1 MTATADISGQ
11 PVRAESAVDSHAL
24 ATRDVKAFA
33 ISIGILLVLFL
44 LLQNKYWV
52 PGGDSEVYTGA
63 ARSIAQ
69 GQGYRFNGVP
79 VSIVPPGWSIMLAGL
94 MKLLPEFWFLKLF
107 TMCCMLGSLGIMYWI
122 CRRFASPELSGLV
135 IVLSGLVSHVYSL
148 TFWLHSDAFFCL
160 FSSAALLLAFQISEG
175 RTQIGRSIALVL
187 CCLAAVSVR
196 WAGLLSVMLVCV
208 TLLHGELKPRLNRFW
223 VLAILCGALTLATF
237 LAIRLAIR
245 VSPEEQKRILEAIG
259 APEGVN
265 DIASTELV
273 ITQYAWIN
281 PAKGG
286 VLGYLA
292 RVAGWG
298 NWFSWLAWQ
307 PFRLGRFL
315 TIPSLFLGWTMLL
328 PLLLLAAKSI
338 KSRQWIWV
346 GIILY
351 SFGLAINW
359 PHPVARYLVPIT
371 PLILLGVFIGFRQ
384 LFARN
389 WLVPAFFIYAA
400 ALVVAGNSAGELRIV
415 ILRPLLI
422 VAALAGMLLG
432 ATLLRKRLA
441 QQAIQRTC
449 SALLATFVV
458 SLVLCNGALWAVDA
472 YVARSGD
479 FYDRYEAGLNKDLI
493 AACKWLD
500 EAHPEAQIAISRRY
514 YNMGRLKPNS
524 ELGTRISAML
534 TNRSIL
540 RVPDSY
546 VKAPMP
552 DYVRDPRRNENF
564 LAWARQLNIKY
575 VLFQPKVSPW
585 RVFHFR
591 MAWLQARMSDD
602 PIDDTGA
609 GWRLYEIPPE
619 GDTARR
625 VSIPPAQNWPTRVPG
640 M

>member
-1 MTATADISGQ
+1 MTATAEIPDQPPHVSFSGA
-11 PVRAESAVDSHAL
+11 RAL
-24 ATRDVKAFA
+24 AWNDVKAFA
-33 ISIGILLVLFL
+33 VSIGVLLVMFL
-44 LLQNKYWV
+44 LLQNQYWV

-69 GQGYRFNGVP
+69 GHGFRFNGVP

-107 TMCCMLGSLGIMYWI
+107 TMGCMLGSLAIMYWI
-122 CRRFASPELSGLV
+122 CRRFASPGLSGLV
-135 IVLSGLVSHVYSL
+135 IVLSGLISHVYSL

-160 FSSAALLLAFQISEG
+160 FSSAALLLAFQVNEG
-175 RTQIGRSIALVL
+175 RTQIWREILLVV

-208 TLLHGELKPRLNRFW
+208 TLLQGQLKPRRNRLW
-223 VLAILCGALTLATF
+223 VLAVLCGVLTLATF
-237 LAIRLAIR
+237 LAIRWAIR
-245 VSPEEQKRILEAIG
+245 VSPEEQKQILEAIG

-286 VLGYLA
+286 VLGYLG

-315 TIPSLFLGWTMLL
+315 TLPSLFFGWTMLL
-328 PLLLLAAKSI
+328 PLLLLAWQSI

-346 GIILY
+346 GVILY
-351 SFGLAINW
+351 TFGLAINW

-384 LFARN
+384 LFAQN
-389 WLVPAFFIYAA
+389 WLLPAFLIFAA
-400 ALVVAGNSAGELRIV
+400 AMVVAGNAPGTLWMM
-415 ILRPLLI
+415 ILKPVLI
-422 VAALAGMLLG
+422 VAMLFAAFLI
-432 ATLLRKRLA
+432 ANLMRKRLSERSL
-441 QQAIQRTC
+441 QRIC
-449 SALLATFVV
+449 SVLLTTFVV

-479 FYDRYEAGLNKDLI
+479 FYDRYEAGMNKDLI
-493 AACKWLD
+493 AACKWLN
-500 EAHPEAQIAISRRY
+500 EAHPEAQVAISRRY
-514 YNMGRLKPNS
+514 YNMGRLRVNS
-524 ELGTRISAML
+524 ELGTRIAAML
-534 TNRSIL
+534 TDRSIL
-540 RVPDSY
+540 RVPDNY
-546 VKAPMP
+546 VKAPGP
-552 DYVRDPRRNENF
+552 EYVRDPRRNENF
-564 LAWARQLNIKY
+564 VEWARQLNVKY

-609 GWRLYEIPPE
+609 GWRVYEIPPD
-619 GDTARR
+619 GDAARR
-625 VSIPPAQNWPTRVPG
+625 VQIPPAGNWPTRVPG